1 MGFAFG
7 VRSPCTSAKSHF
19 IKLFGVKSFSQKHCY
34 KLTSKFR
41 SKFTLRLLNEFKNS
55 KIIAKNLSFCD
66 KNRAEFTKKKKNG
79 NLGRKVWGNGGLRVR
94 GILWAQSRG
103 GVGRGLWVGKNEF

>member
-66 KNRAEFTKKKKNG
+66 KNRAEFTKKKKRKFGAESVGKWGLAGAG
-79 NLGRKVWGNGGLRVR
+79 NFVGAK
-94 GILWAQSRG
+94 SRG
-103 GVGRGLWVGKNEF
+103 SWAGFVGWKE